1 MSLLDGGAYVTAL
14 TRPPFAGFAPWALC
28 AEAERIIAVFLAG
41 LDNTWRVRGGIA
53 VHETSTV
60 ESSVTLKPPCFIG
73 PSCFIGAGVYLRGG
87 VFLADRVTIGPSVE
101 VKSSFAFAGARLAHL
116 GFIGDSVIGAD
127 VNIEA
132 GAVLANRWNE
142 RADKRILVTV
152 DGRSIDTGLEKFGA
166 LVGDRSCIGAN
177 AVLSPG
183 TLLPP
188 DSIVP
193 RLALVD
199 QRAT

>member
-1 MSLLDGGAYVTAL
+1 M
-14 TRPPFAGFAPWALC
+14 
-28 AEAERIIAVFLAG
+28 
-41 LDNTWRVRGGIA
+41 
-53 VHETSTV
+53 
-60 ESSVTLKPPCFIG
+60 
-73 PSCFIGAGVYLRGG
+73 RGG
-87 VFLADRVTIGPSVE
+87 VLLAERVTIGPSVE

-116 GFIGDSVIGAD
+116 SFIGDSVIGAD

-142 RADKRILVTV
+142 RADKRIFVTV
-152 DGRSIDTGLEKFGA
+152 DGRSVDTGLEKFGA
-166 LVGDRSCIGAN
+166 LVGDRSRIGAN

-183 TLLPP
+183 TILPP

-199 QRAT
+199 QKARA